1 MTSSISIREF
11 IDENERSTFA
21 KWFDGLN
28 IQAATKVTIALTR
41 LELSN
46 FSNVKGV
53 GEGVLEYRI
62 DFGPGYRIY
71 FGKEGNALV
80 ILLCGGT
87 KSGQDRDIKLA
98 KQLWKHY
105 KQLKKG
111 V

>member
-1 MTSSISIREF
+1 MAETISVREF
-11 IDENERSTFA
+11 IDEHGRSVFA

-28 IQAATKVTIALTR
+28 VQAATKVTIALTR
-41 LELSN
+41 LELGN

-53 GEGVLEYRI
+53 GEGVMEYRI
-62 DFGPGYRIY
+62 DSGPGYRIY
-71 FGKEGNALV
+71 FGKEGNTLV

-111 V
+111 I